1 MALLTVSVLPL
12 AVRAQTIVWVPAHDW
27 APQGMSSDLA
37 AGDLDCD
44 GDIDLTM
51 LGVNPARHYWNVGSA
66 EEPIWFEDTS
76 QFAEVD
82 YCHFRCGGLGDLDAD
97 GDLDLAVTCYY
108 DSFLRFYWNVGD
120 CAAAAW
126 EEDLSVFEGIPNYV
140 GCGQPRLADMDG
152 DGDLD
157 LMYGFESG
165 RVQYAEN
172 VGSSQ
177 SPEYEDRGWIDGIGS
192 AGRGPASFAVGD
204 IDSDGDF
211 DVVRVLSD
219 TQPQCFENIGTP
231 QSFEFMENPQMI
243 VGPEVPPE
251 GYGAGI
257 ELADMNAD
265 GTPDLFLTIG
275 FGQNLFYLNEGL
287 VPVEPTSWGLIKALY
302 K

>member
-1 MALLTVSVLPL
+1 
-12 AVRAQTIVWVPAHDW
+12 
-27 APQGMSSDLA
+27 
-37 AGDLDCD
+37 
-44 GDIDLTM
+44 
-51 LGVNPARHYWNVGSA
+51 
-66 EEPIWFEDTS
+66 
-76 QFAEVD
+76 
-82 YCHFRCGGLGDLDAD
+82 
-97 GDLDLAVTCYY
+97 
-108 DSFLRFYWNVGD
+108 
-120 CAAAAW
+120 
-126 EEDLSVFEGIPNYV
+126 
-140 GCGQPRLADMDG
+140 
-152 DGDLD
+152 
-157 LMYGFESG
+157 MYGFESG

-177 SPEYEDRGWIDGIGS
+177 SPEYEDRGWIDRIGP

-251 GYGAGI
+251 GYGA
-257 ELADMNAD
+257 DMNAD
-265 GTPDLFLTIG
+265 GTRDLFLAIG